1 MLVREIM
8 SKNPEIIS
16 VNTSLREAAIKMK
29 DLDVGILPVEE
40 QDHSIAGIL
49 TDRDIAVRGV
59 AAKEDPSKVS
69 VKDIMSRNVI
79 TCPEDSDIQAAINAM
94 EENKVRRLIIT
105 DKSGRPS
112 GIVSLGDIAESVEDI
127 CLGGEVLRRVSEH
140 GHPTH

>member
-8 SKNPEIIS
+8 TKNPEIIS

-49 TDRDIAVRGV
+49 TDRDIAIRAV
-59 AAKEDPSKVS
+59 AAKEDLSKVS
-69 VKDIMSRNVI
+69 VKDIMSRDVI
-79 TCPEDSDIQAAINAM
+79 TCPEDSDIQAAVNVM

-105 DKSGRPS
+105 DKSGRLS
-112 GIVSLGDIAESVEDI
+112 GIISLGDIAEGVEDI